1 MFTSKGMLKTNFRVG
16 KIKLFNMKKLFTIL
30 TVVALTTTIS
40 FAQAQFGIKAGFNNS
55 AVGSSDADANEFYSS
70 KSGMHFG
77 GTAMFE
83 LSDAMQLRTGALYS
97 QKGATL
103 DFLGLV
109 DITMALDYLEVPV
122 DFAFMLGDGGF
133 ALSAGPYFAF
143 LMSAKAKADG
153 ESEDIE
159 DISGMDLGLN
169 FGASYLINEQIL
181 IDARYGMGL
190 MNLDSDSDSEET
202 TLNGA
207 LQISVGYVFG
217 N

>member
-1 MFTSKGMLKTNFRVG
+1 MYNGKAENQFRVG
-16 KIKLFNMKKLFTIL
+16 KIKTKNMKKIFTIL
-30 TVVALTTTIS
+30 TVVVLTTTIS

-55 AVGSSDADANEFYSS
+55 AVGSSDSDMNEAISS
-70 KSGMHFG
+70 KSGMQFG
-77 GTAMFE
+77 GIAMFE
-83 LSDAMQLRTGALYS
+83 LSDAIQLRTGAIYS

-103 DFLGLV
+103 LDE
-109 DITMALDYLEVPV
+109 ITVALDYLEVPA

-143 LMSAKAKADG
+143 LMSSKVKLDG
-153 ESEDIE
+153 ESEDME
-159 DISGMDLGLN
+159 DMNSLDIGLN
-169 FGASYLINEQIL
+169 FGASYLVNEQIL

-190 MNLDSDSDSEET
+190 TNISSDSDSEET
-202 TLNGA
+202 MLNGA

>member
-1 MFTSKGMLKTNFRVG
+1 
-16 KIKLFNMKKLFTIL
+16 MKKLFTIL

-55 AVGSSDADANEFYSS
+55 AIGSSDSDINELLSS
-70 KSGMHFG
+70 KSGMQLG

-83 LSDAMQLRTGALYS
+83 LSDAIQLRTGALYS

-103 DFLGLV
+103 DFLGLEV
-109 DITMALDYLEVPV
+109 TMAYDYLEVPV

-143 LMSAKAKADG
+143 LMSAKMKADG

-159 DISGMDLGLN
+159 DTSAMDMGLN
-169 FGASYLINEQIL
+169 FGASYLINESIL

-190 MNLDSDSDSEET
+190 MNIDSSDSDET
-202 TLNGA
+202 ILNGA

>member
-1 MFTSKGMLKTNFRVG
+1 
-16 KIKLFNMKKLFTIL
+16 MKKIFTIL

-55 AVGSSDADANEFYSS
+55 AVGSSDSEFNEFFTS
-70 KSGMHFG
+70 KSGMQFG
-77 GTAMFE
+77 GIAMFE

-97 QKGATL
+97 QKGATFL
-103 DFLGLV
+103 DE
-109 DITMALDYLEVPV
+109 ITYALDYLEVPV

-143 LMSAKAKADG
+143 LMSAKSKFDG
-153 ESEDIE
+153 ESEDIDDNSAM
-159 DISGMDLGLN
+159 DIGLN

-190 MNLDSDSDSEET
+190 TNISSASDEDET
-202 TLNGA
+202 FLNGA
-207 LQISVGYVFG
+207 LQISVGYLFG
-217 N
+217 GGY

>member
-1 MFTSKGMLKTNFRVG
+1 
-16 KIKLFNMKKLFTIL
+16 MKKLFTIL

-55 AVGSSDADANEFYSS
+55 AVGSSDSDVNEFFSS

-77 GTAMFE
+77 GVAMFE
-83 LSDAMQLRTGALYS
+83 LSDAIQLRTGALYS

-103 DFLGLV
+103 LDE
-109 DITMALDYLEVPV
+109 ITFALDYLEVPV

-153 ESEDIE
+153 ESEDWE
-159 DISGMDLGLN
+159 DVSAMDIGLN
-169 FGASYLINEQIL
+169 FGASFTIAESSI
-181 IDARYGMGL
+181 IDVRYGMGL
-190 MNLDSDSDSEET
+190 TNLNTNTDVLAGEDVW
-202 TLNGA
+202 LNGCY
-207 LQISVGYVFG
+207 SVSYAYMFGGGY
-217 N
+217 

>member
-1 MFTSKGMLKTNFRVG
+1 
-16 KIKLFNMKKLFTIL
+16 MKKLFTIL

-55 AVGSSDADANEFYSS
+55 AIGSSDSDMNELLSS
-70 KSGMHFG
+70 KSGMQLG

-83 LSDAMQLRTGALYS
+83 LSDAIQLRTGALYS

-103 DFLGLV
+103 DFLGLAKV
-109 DITMALDYLEVPV
+109 TMALDYLEVPV

-143 LMSAKAKADG
+143 LMSAKAKFDG
-153 ESEDIE
+153 ESEDME
-159 DISGMDLGLN
+159 DVSAMDMGLN
-169 FGASYLINEQIL
+169 FGASYLINESIL

-190 MNLDSDSDSEET
+190 MNIDSSDSDET
-202 TLNGA
+202 ILNGA
-207 LQISVGYVFG
+207 LQVSVGYVFG

>member
-1 MFTSKGMLKTNFRVG
+1 
-16 KIKLFNMKKLFTIL
+16 MKKIFTIL
-30 TVVALTTTIS
+30 TVVVLTTTIS

-55 AVGSSDADANEFYSS
+55 AVGSSDSDMNEAISS
-70 KSGMHFG
+70 KSGMQFG
-77 GTAMFE
+77 GIAMFE
-83 LSDAMQLRTGALYS
+83 LSDAIQLRTGAIYS

-103 DFLGLV
+103 LDE
-109 DITMALDYLEVPV
+109 ITVALDYLEVPA

-143 LMSAKAKADG
+143 LMSSKVKLDG
-153 ESEDIE
+153 ESEDME
-159 DISGMDLGLN
+159 DMNSLDIGLN
-169 FGASYLINEQIL
+169 FGASYLVNEQIL

-190 MNLDSDSDSEET
+190 TNISSDSDSEET
-202 TLNGA
+202 MLNGA

>member
-1 MFTSKGMLKTNFRVG
+1 MQTGKAENHFRVG
-16 KIKLFNMKKLFTIL
+16 KIKTKNMKKIFTIL

-55 AVGSSDADANEFYSS
+55 AVGSSDSDMNELISS
-70 KSGMHFG
+70 KSGMQFG
-77 GTAMFE
+77 GVAMFE
-83 LSDAMQLRTGALYS
+83 LSDAMQLRTGAIYS

-103 DFLGLV
+103 LDE
-109 DITMALDYLEVPV
+109 ITVALDYLEVPA
-122 DFAFMLGDGGF
+122 DLAFMLGDGGF

-143 LMSAKAKADG
+143 LMSSKVKLDG
-153 ESEDIE
+153 ESEDME
-159 DISGMDLGLN
+159 DMNSMDIGLN
-169 FGASYLINEQIL
+169 FGASYLVNEQIL

-190 MNLDSDSDSEET
+190 TNISSDSDDDET
-202 TLNGA
+202 MLNGA

>member
-1 MFTSKGMLKTNFRVG
+1 
-16 KIKLFNMKKLFTIL
+16 MKKLFTIL

-55 AVGSSDADANEFYSS
+55 AIGSSDSDMNELLSS
-70 KSGMHFG
+70 KSGMQLG

-83 LSDAMQLRTGALYS
+83 LSDAIQLRTGALYS

-103 DFLGLV
+103 DFLGLAKV
-109 DITMALDYLEVPV
+109 TMALDYLEVPV

-143 LMSAKAKADG
+143 LMSAKVKADG

-159 DISGMDLGLN
+159 DTSAMDMGLN
-169 FGASYLINEQIL
+169 FGASYLINESIL

-190 MNLDSDSDSEET
+190 MNIDSSDSDET
-202 TLNGA
+202 ILNGA